1 MAIGYV
7 AKLHNINMGCI
18 MSKARTQKQRRETAI
33 SAVLESA
40 CALFGELGYQAA
52 SLEQIADRAGM
63 TIRPIYHYF
72 GNKEKLFLAVVE
84 QVEQQLHRAMR
95 DIQTG
100 RQGEDLGQY
109 WEVFMRFGRDRH
121 FRQIVLVD
129 APVVLGRERWADS
142 PVVQQVIAI
151 LLPLFP
157 GLLPQT
163 RHLIAQMV
171 IAALTEV
178 AMCLAEPGNEGK
190 ERAFEEMSGLIR
202 MRLGSTL
209 SHSVLE

>member
-1 MAIGYV
+1 
-7 AKLHNINMGCI
+7 
-18 MSKARTQKQRRETAI
+18 
-33 SAVLESA
+33 
-40 CALFGELGYQAA
+40 
-52 SLEQIADRAGM
+52 
-63 TIRPIYHYF
+63 
-72 GNKEKLFLAVVE
+72 
-84 QVEQQLHRAMR
+84 
-95 DIQTG
+95 
-100 RQGEDLGQY
+100 
-109 WEVFMRFGRDRH
+109 MRFGRDRH

-178 AMCLAEPGNEGK
+178 ATCRNAGHKIFMASCDLLDENDKLIGFGEGVFK
-190 ERAFEEMSGLIR
+190 KGAYRKDLP
-202 MRLGSTL
+202 
-209 SHSVLE
+209 